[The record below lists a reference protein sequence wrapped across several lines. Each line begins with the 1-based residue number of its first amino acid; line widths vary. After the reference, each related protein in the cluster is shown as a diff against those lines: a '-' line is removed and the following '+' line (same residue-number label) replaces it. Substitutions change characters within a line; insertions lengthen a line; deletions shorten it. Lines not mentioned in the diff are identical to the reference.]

1 MVLSELLSLAG
12 MCAAAACT
20 YQLACW
26 AGRLF

>member
-12 MCAAAACT
+12 MCVAAACT

-26 AGRLF
+26 AGCLF